1 VSESLTPG
9 AVVGGR
15 FRIIKRLGMG
25 GMGQVYLAN
34 AEGVAGFEKLVAL
47 KVAHG
52 HVSHDKNVME
62 MFLTEA
68 RLSALLQHPNLGQ
81 VYDLGQSEDL
91 YFIAMEYIRGVDLRA
106 LLNAAAEQGGR
117 LPLPVVLAIVSRLL
131 EGLDYAHA
139 LRDKSGKPLKLV
151 HRDVTPVNTLLSYTG
166 EVKLIDFGIAK
177 AADQVS
183 RTRTGMIRGKL
194 SYMSPEQ
201 ARAQPLD
208 RRSDLFAVGVILY
221 ELLLGVRP
229 FDAPSEMQL
238 MENIVE
244 ARYTPP
250 RELDPEIT
258 PELEAVVARALKRDR
273 TERFESASEMQTALE
288 KLLRAMQLH
297 VGAREL
303 GAFVAQL
310 CPPDDP
316 ALRKELTGETNPRSI
331 EPKIM
336 TTRSRL
342 AGGDASTGG
351 GDRSTVSSERP
362 AERTDTGQVPT
373 VSGPLPE
380 QTDAS
385 AMAVTPKVAEI
396 PSGARRA
403 VWPLAVTAV
412 VVVGG
417 GLFALRAVHE
427 EPQEPPKPRSM
438 PVPAALPAPPDQD
451 TDERDVVPLPA
462 SPEGPQP
469 EPDVPPAPKT
479 TAPVRI
485 NHPPVHVPPRPS
497 PLKSYVNVKAN
508 RPVELF
514 VDGASAGS
522 SPKHTLSAGKH
533 QLRADCLYADGR
545 KNALNQSV
553 LLPPE
558 QDFELAVDC
567 PAKP

>member
-1 VSESLTPG
+1 VSEGLTPG

-106 LLNAAAEQGGR
+106 LINAAAEQGGR

-139 LRDKSGKPLKLV
+139 LRDKAGKPLKLV

-183 RTRTGMIRGKL
+183 RTRTGMVRGKL

-238 MENIVE
+238 MENLVD
-244 ARYTPP
+244 AKYTPP

-258 PELEAVVARALKRDR
+258 PELEAVVVRALKRDR
-273 TERFESASEMQTALE
+273 TERFESASEMQTAVE

-342 AGGDASTGG
+342 VG
-351 GDRSTVSSERP
+351 GDRSTGAGDHSTVSSERP

-385 AMAVTPKVAEI
+385 AMAVTPKIAEV
-396 PSGARRA
+396 PSGVRRA
-403 VWPLAVTAV
+403 LWPIALTAV
-412 VVVGG
+412 IVVGG
-417 GLFALRAVHE
+417 VLVAVRSVHVEPAEQPTRHAMTVPTPLPPAEPPDVEDPNEAPVEPPSHE
-427 EPQEPPKPRSM
+427 E
-438 PVPAALPAPPDQD
+438 A
-451 TDERDVVPLPA
+451 
-462 SPEGPQP
+462 QP
-469 EPDVPPAPKT
+469 EIPLTPKT
-479 TAPVRI
+479 TAPVRPI
-485 NHPPVHVPPRPS
+485 KGTVHPPPRPS
-497 PLKSYVNVKAN
+497 PLKSYVNVKAS

-522 SPKHTLSAGKH
+522 SPKHTLTAGKH

-567 PAKP
+567 PARP